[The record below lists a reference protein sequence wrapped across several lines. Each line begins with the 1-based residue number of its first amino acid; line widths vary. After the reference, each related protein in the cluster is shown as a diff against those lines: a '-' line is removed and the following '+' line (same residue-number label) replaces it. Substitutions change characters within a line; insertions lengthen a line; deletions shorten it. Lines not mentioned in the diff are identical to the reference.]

1 MKKLEKLEK
10 LAVIFASITIV
21 LLIIGTISLLMGYID
36 GFWHTD
42 IILPSIILGLIS
54 LGMTIAFIV
63 MLEDK

>member
-10 LAVIFASITIV
+10 LATIFASITIV

-36 GFWHTD
+36 GFCHTA
-42 IILPSIILGLIS
+42 IVLPSIILGLIS
-54 LGMTIAFIV
+54 LGMTIAFII

>member
-1 MKKLEKLEK
+1 MKKLEKLT
-10 LAVIFASITIV
+10 VIFASITIV

-36 GFWHTD
+36 GFWHTE

-54 LGMTIAFIV
+54 LGMTIGFIL

>member
-1 MKKLEKLEK
+1 MKKLEKLA
-10 LAVIFASITIV
+10 LIFAIITIV

-54 LGMTIAFIV
+54 LGMTIAFIF